1 MSGTSRISSRVKVTI
16 ESHSRWSSFNSSL
29 QPGVGVVDAGDGEPE
44 VLGEVVGEVLNP
56 LHAVGMM
63 VVDRE
68 ALAHRM
74 SMSSLASSSQPFS
87 SARRDLSSWNWLPA
101 AEGAT
106 DGEEDPVSGGL
117 TGPGVAGDVLGG
129 RSGIEALEGLAVAD
143 FRLLVEAD
151 DEAGADGGALRV
163 GHHVDQLAQEG
174 AAQGADPVGRP
185 QLAEALLAVVLPV
198 AQGEQGAEEGLALL
212 LAFALVLLALLEL
225 GKPGAGVLAQLG
237 EGIPEA
243 VGIEHL
249 VATAPRLFPIL
260 EAVFEELVLL
270 VLAILRVLVT
280 DVFPQ
285 RFMEELVVVYVLG
298 EVVFVEELLGG
309 GQHLVLDV
317 VEREA
322 QQAGHHLIR

>member
-1 MSGTSRISSRVKVTI
+1 M
-16 ESHSRWSSFNSSL
+16 
-29 QPGVGVVDAGDGEPE
+29 
-44 VLGEVVGEVLNP
+44 
-56 LHAVGMM
+56 
-63 VVDRE
+63 
-68 ALAHRM
+68 
-74 SMSSLASSSQPFS
+74 
-87 SARRDLSSWNWLPA
+87 A
-101 AEGAT
+101 ACGEGAT

-174 AAQGADPVGRP
+174 ATQGADPVGRP

-198 AQGEQGAEEGLALL
+198 AQGEQGAEKGLALL

-237 EGIPEA
+237 KGIPEA

-260 EAVFEELVLL
+260 EAVFEEFVLL
-270 VLAILRVLVT
+270 VLTILRVLVT

-322 QQAGHHLIR
+322 QQAGHHLIGEVAAGLGEQTNEVQRPRFLLADAAQGIVVDFGHVARQGFDGVEGEVLFHKARGEELQVQRIALAAGGHRIDVVLLNLVFADHL